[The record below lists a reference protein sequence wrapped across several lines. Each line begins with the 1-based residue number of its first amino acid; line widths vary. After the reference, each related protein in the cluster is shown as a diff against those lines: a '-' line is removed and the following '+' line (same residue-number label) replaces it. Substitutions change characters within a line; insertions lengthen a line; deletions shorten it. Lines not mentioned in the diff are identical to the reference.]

1 MIKIIKQSKFD
12 ELMAEFK
19 RVMRSPDPHPDGQ
32 PLARLI
38 EEATGSES

>member
-1 MIKIIKQSKFD
+1 MIIIIKQSKFD

-19 RVMRSPDPHPDGQ
+19 RVMQSSESYPDGRR
-32 PLARLI
+32 LARLI